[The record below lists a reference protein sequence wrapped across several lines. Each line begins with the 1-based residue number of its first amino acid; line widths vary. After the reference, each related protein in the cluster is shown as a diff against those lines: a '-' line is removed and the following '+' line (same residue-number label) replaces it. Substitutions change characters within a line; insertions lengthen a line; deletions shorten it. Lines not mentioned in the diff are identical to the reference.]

1 MLSEMLLIQG
11 PIKIMNKLLS
21 VKDLCLTIKSKENQK
36 ILKNISFDINKSE
49 IVSLIGESGSGKSL
63 TALSIIRLL
72 EKSCK
77 IVSGKIIFQN
87 KNILSLEEKDM
98 RNIRKEDIS
107 MIFQEPMRSLNPVMS
122 IFHQLRESYSKKNST
137 DIKEKIINDLIS
149 VGINDA
155 DRVINLYPH
164 QLSGGMKQR
173 VMIAMAIA
181 CKPKLLIADE
191 PTTSL
196 DVTIQKQVLDLLALL
211 REKLNMAILFI
222 THDLA
227 VASQLSDKIIV
238 MKDGEIIEEN
248 NAKEFFKFPK
258 NLYSKN
264 LLESSIYHK
273 KFYKDQFNREVDI
286 LSIQNLKVFYQEKK
300 SFLGNKGLILKAVDD
315 ISLSIKPGMTHAI
328 AGESGSGKTTIAKA
342 IMGLTNITSG
352 KIKICNKD
360 ILNMNKNELRSFRKN
375 YQMIFQ
381 DPFSSL
387 NPRMRVGAILKE
399 GLCFLKPEIDKRTVN
414 LILEDAIDKVGLS
427 IDSLNKYPHQFSGGQ
442 RQRIAIARV
451 LVLNP
456 KLLICDEP
464 TSSLDVTIQKQVLD
478 LLLDIQEK
486 TKISYLFI
494 SHDIKLISNFSDTIS
509 IMHKGRIVEHGIT
522 SDIINHCKN
531 NYTKMLLKSVP
542 QIIY

>member
-1 MLSEMLLIQG
+1 MLLEMLLIQG
-11 PIKIMNKLLS
+11 LIKIMNKLLS

-36 ILKNISFDINKSE
+36 VLKNISFDIHKSE

-77 IVSGKIIFQN
+77 IKSGKIIFLN
-87 KNILSLEEKDM
+87 KNLLSLEERDM
-98 RNIRKEDIS
+98 RDIRKEDIS

-122 IFHQLRESYSKKNST
+122 IFEQLRESYPKKN
-137 DIKEKIINDLIS
+137 KIDMKKNIISDLVS

-196 DVTIQKQVLDLLALL
+196 DVTIQKQVLDLLVEL

-227 VASQLSDKIIV
+227 VASQVSDKIIV
-238 MKDGEIIEEN
+238 LKDGKIIEEN
-248 NAKEFFKFPK
+248 NAKEFFKLPK
-258 NLYSKN
+258 NSYSKS
-264 LLESSIYHK
+264 LLESSVYNRQ
-273 KFYKDQFNREVDI
+273 FFNNQFNSENDI
-286 LSIQNLKVFYQEKK
+286 LSVQNLKVFYQEKK
-300 SFLGNKGLILKAVDD
+300 SFFGNNSSLLKAVDD
-315 ISLSIKPGMTHAI
+315 VSLSIKPGMTHAI

-352 KIKICNKD
+352 KIKICDKD
-360 ILNMNKNELRSFRKN
+360 ILNMNNSEIRSFRKN

-387 NPRMRVGAILKE
+387 NPRMRIGAIIKE
-399 GLCFLKPEIDKRTVN
+399 GLCFLKPEIDNRTIN
-414 LILEDAIDKVGLS
+414 SILEDVIDKVGLS

-464 TSSLDVTIQKQVLD
+464 TSSLDVTVQKQVLD
-478 LLLDIQEK
+478 LLLNIQEK

-522 SDIINHCKN
+522 SDIINNSKN
-531 NYTKMLLKSVP
+531 SYTKKLLKSVP
-542 QIIY
+542 QIIN

>member
-1 MLSEMLLIQG
+1 MLLEMLLIQG
-11 PIKIMNKLLS
+11 LIKIMNKLLS

-36 ILKNISFDINKSE
+36 VLKNISFDIHKSE

-77 IVSGKIIFQN
+77 IKSGKIIFLN
-87 KNILSLEEKDM
+87 KNILSLEEMDM
-98 RNIRKEDIS
+98 RDIRKEDIS

-122 IFHQLRESYSKKNST
+122 IFEQLRESYPKKNKI
-137 DIKEKIINDLIS
+137 DIKKNIISDLVS

-196 DVTIQKQVLDLLALL
+196 DVTIQKQVLDLLVEL

-227 VASQLSDKIIV
+227 VASQVSDKIIV
-238 MKDGEIIEEN
+238 LKDGKIIEEN
-248 NAKEFFKFPK
+248 NAKEFFKLPK
-258 NLYSKN
+258 NSYSKS
-264 LLESSIYHK
+264 LLESSVYNRQ
-273 KFYKDQFNREVDI
+273 FFNNQFNSENDI
-286 LSIQNLKVFYQEKK
+286 LSVQNLKVFYQEKK
-300 SFLGNKGLILKAVDD
+300 SFFGNNSSLLKAVDD
-315 ISLSIKPGMTHAI
+315 VSLSIKPGMTHAI

-352 KIKICNKD
+352 KIKICDKD
-360 ILNMNKNELRSFRKN
+360 ILNMNNSEIRGFRKN

-387 NPRMRVGAILKE
+387 NPRMRIGAIIKE
-399 GLCFLKPEIDKRTVN
+399 GLCFLKPEIDNRTISS
-414 LILEDAIDKVGLS
+414 ILEDVIDKVGLS

-464 TSSLDVTIQKQVLD
+464 TSSLDVTVQKQVLD
-478 LLLDIQEK
+478 LLLNIQEK

-522 SDIINHCKN
+522 SDIINNSKN
-531 NYTKMLLKSVP
+531 SYTKKLLKSVP
-542 QIIY
+542 QIIN